1 MKLED
6 RRVELSDRSYAI
18 AYGALDQLG
27 PRLAKLRSP
36 TRCAVV
42 TNPIVGALYAES
54 CLASLREAG
63 FEPFLLEIPDG
74 EHHKTLDTWSS
85 LVESLVGKGV
95 DRKTPVV
102 ALGGGV
108 TGDVAGFAAAST
120 LRGLP
125 VVQVPTT
132 LLAMVDSSVGGKT
145 GVNLSAGK
153 NLVGAFYQPELVY
166 VDVNCLETLP
176 DEEIRSGL
184 GEVVKHAMI
193 DGDPFFARLEG
204 LVPALTDRDPAAF
217 QEVVDACCR
226 IKAAVVS
233 EDERE
238 TGRRAVLNLGHS
250 IGHAVETVLGFGVI
264 RHGEAVAMGLL
275 AEAAWAHAHGICELS
290 AVNRLRSLMASLG
303 LKTQVSCEK
312 NDLIAALYRDKKM
325 SRAKLLLPVPVGVG
339 EVRLDL
345 VDPSELR
352 LAAEMVSGEG

>member
-1 MKLED
+1 MILSD
-6 RRVELSDRSYAI
+6 REVELAERSYAI
-18 AYGALDQLG
+18 AYGDLEGLG
-27 PRLAKLRSP
+27 PRLAEDRRPS
-36 TRCAVV
+36 RCMVV
-42 TNPIVGALYAES
+42 TNPVVGPLYAEI
-54 CLASLREAG
+54 CLSSLRGAG
-63 FEPFLLEIPDG
+63 FEPVLLEIPDG
-74 EHHKTLDTWSS
+74 EKQKTLQTWSS
-85 LVESLVGKGV
+85 LVESLVEAGV
-95 DRKTPVV
+95 DRKTPVI

-108 TGDVAGFAAAST
+108 TGDVVGFAAAST

-145 GVNLSAGK
+145 GVNLGAGK
-153 NLVGAFYQPELVY
+153 NLVGAFHQPELVY
-166 VDVNCLETLP
+166 VDVRCLETLP
-176 DEEIRSGL
+176 DEEIRCGL

-193 DGDPFFARLEG
+193 DGDPFFERLEA
-204 LVPALTDRDPAAF
+204 LVPALVGRDPGAF
-217 QEVVDACCR
+217 LEVVDACCR

-238 TGRRAVLNLGHS
+238 SGRRAVLNLGHS

-275 AEAAWAHAHGICELS
+275 AEAAWAHAHGICEAD
-290 AVNRLRSLMASLG
+290 AVSRLRDLIGSLG
-303 LKTQVSCEK
+303 LKTQVSCQK

-325 SRAKLLLPVPVGVG
+325 SRAKLLLPVPVGIG

-352 LAAEMVSGEG
+352 LAAELVSGEG